1 MSGLAHCLP
10 LDQVRGGDRIEIV
23 ADESE
28 RAELAARLSLLSLE
42 RLDAHVVLTRE
53 GERVRACGRLKA
65 VLDQACVATGEPVRC
80 RLDEPFE
87 VIFVPAPNTGQ
98 PDAEIELSGD
108 ELDTM
113 FHDGRTIDLGAA
125 VADSLALAL
134 DPYPRSPAAE
144 AALKAAG
151 VIGEEEAG
159 PFAALAALKG
169 KMTGE

>member
-1 MSGLAHCLP
+1 MTGPAHLLP
-10 LDQVRGGDRIEIV
+10 LDQVRDGGRIDIV
-23 ADESE
+23 ADEAE
-28 RAELAARLSLLSLE
+28 RAELADRLSLLSLD
-42 RLDAHVVLTRE
+42 RLDAHVVLSRE
-53 GERVRACGRLKA
+53 GKRVRACGRFKA

-87 VIFVPAPNTGQ
+87 VIFLPEPKIGQ
-98 PDAEIELSGD
+98 PDSEIELNGD

-144 AALKAAG
+144 KALKDAG
-151 VIGEEEAG
+151 VISEEEAG

-169 KMTGE
+169 KLSGE